1 MEMTNKQLAKSVSHG
16 MSFTQ
21 YKANLKWVEL
31 QAAMLTVGGTL
42 MTVRGAYTRT
52 EAGWIQW

>member
-16 MSFTQ
+16 ATAKQ

-31 QAAMLTVGGTL
+31 NAAVLNVGGTL
-42 MTVRGAYTRT
+42 MTDRAAYTRT
-52 EAGWIQW
+52 EAGWIQL